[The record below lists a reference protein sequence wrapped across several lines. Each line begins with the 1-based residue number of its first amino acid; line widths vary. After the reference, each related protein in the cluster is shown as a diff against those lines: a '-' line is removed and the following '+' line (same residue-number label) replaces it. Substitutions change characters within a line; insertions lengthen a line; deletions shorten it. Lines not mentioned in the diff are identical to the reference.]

1 MKLTI
6 SKQFQAFIE
15 SLGMP
20 FEQFLAESDIP
31 NYMWKEELTVSNEQ
45 YYRLLQTMD
54 KYVTD
59 EQTLVFSDVKN
70 INMFLP
76 PIFAALSAENG
87 IAALERLS
95 KYKKL
100 IGPINFEITQHDQTV
115 AIHFSF
121 LYPEQAL
128 PKFAVLNEQLLVL
141 SLLRTGTGKQI
152 DPIAISSPY
161 NYSDIIAKTFNM
173 HVEQTDS
180 NLLVFNRKD
189 LVYPFATHNNVMWEF
204 LEGEFNHRLAELS
217 NNQKFTSTIQSI
229 LFNLIPSGN
238 FTLEDIAKNIG
249 LSTRTIQR
257 NLSAENTTYKQQLQE
272 VQKLMA
278 INYIKNYH
286 IEIDEVAYLIGYSE
300 TSSFLRAF
308 KKWTGQT
315 ITEFKETY

>member
-1 MKLTI
+1 SKMKLTI
-6 SKQFQAFIE
+6 SKQLQAFIE
-15 SLGMP
+15 SLGMR

-59 EQTLVFSDVKN
+59 EQILVFSDVKN
-70 INMFLP
+70 INMFIP

-95 KYKKL
+95 KCKKL

-152 DPIAISSPY
+152 DPIA
-161 NYSDIIAKTFNM
+161 
-173 HVEQTDS
+173 
-180 NLLVFNRKD
+180 
-189 LVYPFATHNNVMWEF
+189 
-204 LEGEFNHRLAELS
+204 
-217 NNQKFTSTIQSI
+217 
-229 LFNLIPSGN
+229 
-238 FTLEDIAKNIG
+238 
-249 LSTRTIQR
+249 
-257 NLSAENTTYKQQLQE
+257 
-272 VQKLMA
+272 
-278 INYIKNYH
+278 
-286 IEIDEVAYLIGYSE
+286 
-300 TSSFLRAF
+300 
-308 KKWTGQT
+308 
-315 ITEFKETY
+315 